1 MFFGEQT
8 MKKVIT
14 LLMMLAIGLAV
25 LGCNGDTTLFGGSPE
40 DAALFNGKDF
50 TGWKMFIPDETVD
63 VTTVWSV
70 KDGVIHC
77 TGVPTGYLRT
87 EAEFSNYQL
96 HVEWRWPEEPGNSG
110 ILFHKTGEDIIWPK
124 CIECQL
130 KSGSAG
136 DFFMM
141 NGTYFEA
148 PYDRTMQGIP
158 KLTEPTEKPIGQW
171 NTADITCLN
180 DTVEILINGVLQNQG
195 VQSSDQAGAICL
207 QSEGKPIQFRNITLV
222 PLK

>member
-1 MFFGEQT
+1 M
-8 MKKVIT
+8 MKIIP
-14 LLMMLAIGLAV
+14 LMMLTVITVALV
-25 LGCNGDTTLFGGSPE
+25 GCSENMTFLGSPKE
-40 DAALFNGKDF
+40 TALFNGKDF
-50 TGWKMFIPDETVD
+50 TGWKLFIPDETVD

-87 EAEFSNYQL
+87 EADYSNYQL

-110 ILFHKTGEDIIWPK
+110 ILFHKTGDDKVWPK

-148 PYDRTMQGIP
+148 PYERAMQGIP
-158 KLTEPTEKPIGQW
+158 KKTESTEKPIGQW

-180 DTVEILINGVLQNQG
+180 DSIKILINGQLQNQG
-195 VQSSDQAGAICL
+195 DQSSDQTGAICL
-207 QSEGKPIQFRNITLV
+207 QSEGKPIQFRNITLK
-222 PLK
+222 LLQ